1 MLEMAMRRKGRN
13 ETSMLD
19 TVGKATETESGYA
32 AHNKRGVEAPDQR
45 ELCWRKNKN
54 KICINISI
62 SARVPFQATASFK
75 HELQNN
81 NNKKP
86 SAGCI
91 DVVRWRQAPSEPGG
105 KALQLLLSAS
115 LWTTKK
121 FLWKRARLANLFSAA
136 TTVWSVWSCAS
147 DAFAKDA
154 RVPFGL
160 WEFR

>member
-1 MLEMAMRRKGRN
+1 MCTDRAAILNAIKTMLEMAMRRKGRN

-32 AHNKRGVEAPDQR
+32 AHNKRGVEASDQR

-81 NNKKP
+81 NNNKTVGWMHRRRAMTASPKRTRREGTTTIAFCVALNHQKIP
-86 SAGCI
+86 L
-91 DVVRWRQAPSEPGG
+91 
-105 KALQLLLSAS
+105 KARLLSE
-115 LWTTKK
+115 LIQ
-121 FLWKRARLANLFSAA
+121 RCDDA
-136 TTVWSVWSCAS
+136 TV
-147 DAFAKDA
+147 
-154 RVPFGL
+154 
-160 WEFR
+160 